1 MNILLIALGNPIPDT
16 RNLLFDVTSMIKGLT
31 KVLTTIVSILI
42 YLLVCTGA
50 PVMAE
55 DKIPISV
62 SIAPQAFF
70 AEKVGKDRVS
80 VHVLLPAGKS
90 PATYAPTPA
99 QVSKLTKS
107 VLLFRVGVPFETAL
121 LHGLEQSGKDVHIVD
136 TRKGITL
143 RNIDGEAH
151 AHEDHGQDETHD
163 LHGTEG
169 FDPHIWLDP
178 LLVKTQVA
186 TMRDALTAVDPDGA
200 MTYQKN
206 CRLFEEELNDLD
218 ARIREVLAP
227 VKGSSLLVFHP
238 SFGYFAEA
246 YGLRQ
251 VAVEKAGKSPKGKQL
266 SGLIKMAKKENVRII
281 FVQPQF
287 DQHAAEKIA
296 AAINGAVVP
305 LNPMSRDYIRNL
317 EIMAHTVAEAL
328 K

>member
-1 MNILLIALGNPIPDT
+1 MVNVILSLLIG
-16 RNLLFDVTSMIKGLT
+16 LLACS
-31 KVLTTIVSILI
+31 SIQ
-42 YLLVCTGA
+42 
-50 PVMAE
+50 AE
-55 DKIPISV
+55 TVERIPISV

-70 AEKVGKDRVS
+70 AEKVGGDRVS

-99 QVSKLTKS
+99 QVSKLTRS
-107 VLLFRVGVPFETAL
+107 LLLFRVGVPFETAL
-121 LHGLEQSGKDVHIVD
+121 LHGLEQSGKGLHIVD
-136 TRKGITL
+136 TRKGIDL
-143 RNIDGEAH
+143 RKIDGEAH
-151 AHEDHGQDETHD
+151 AHDDHGQDETHD
-163 LHGTEG
+163 LHGKEG

-178 LLVKTQVA
+178 LLVKTQAA
-186 TMRDALTAVDPDGA
+186 TIRNALAAVDPDGA

-206 CRLFEEELNDLD
+206 CRLFEEELDDLD

-246 YGLRQ
+246 YDLRQ
-251 VAVEKAGKSPKGKQL
+251 VAVEQEGKSPKGKQL
-266 SGLIKMAKKENVRII
+266 SGLIKMAKKENVRVI

-317 EIMAHTVAEAL
+317 ETMAQTVAEAL
-328 K
+328 D

>member
-1 MNILLIALGNPIPDT
+1 VVNAILSLLIGLLAWGSIP
-16 RNLLFDVTSMIKGLT
+16 
-31 KVLTTIVSILI
+31 
-42 YLLVCTGA
+42 
-50 PVMAE
+50 AE
-55 DKIPISV
+55 AMERIPISV

-70 AEKVGKDRVS
+70 AEKVGGDRVS

-99 QVSKLTKS
+99 QVSKLTRS
-107 VLLFRVGVPFETAL
+107 LLLFRVGVPFETAL
-121 LHGLEQSGKDVHIVD
+121 LHGLEQSGKDLQIID
-136 TRKGITL
+136 TRKGIIL

-151 AHEDHGQDETHD
+151 AYDDHGKGKTHD
-163 LHGTEG
+163 LHETEG

-178 LLVKTQVA
+178 LLVRTQAV
-186 TMRDALTAVDPDGA
+186 TMRDALTAVDPEGA
-200 MTYQKN
+200 VKYQKN
-206 CRLFEEELNDLD
+206 CRLFEEELEDLD

-238 SFGYFAEA
+238 SFGYFADA

-296 AAINGAVVP
+296 AAINGAIVP

-317 EIMAHTVAEAL
+317 ETMAHTVAEAL
-328 K
+328 KK